1 MIKVN
6 KKLKHLEMLQ
16 NIINRF
22 STNSFT
28 LKGMNITL
36 ITVIFSF
43 LKDNNIQWI
52 IVMLLLNLTFWI
64 LDFYYL
70 KLEKYYRSIFDIV
83 RSLDENEI
91 DFFMGGSETKNTKYP
106 NNDRNFFKV
115 FFSISMLPYMM
126 ISFLLFISI
135 ISKFSCVI
143 EINKTINHIY
153 NIENLILIK
162 IPIKM

>member
-52 IVMLLLNLTFWI
+52 IVMLLINLTFWI

-91 DFFMGGSETKNTKYP
+91 DFFMGGSETKNIKYP
-106 NNDRNFFKV
+106 NNSHNFFKV

-143 EINKTINHIY
+143 EINKAINHIY

-162 IPIKM
+162 FPIKM